1 MRRLVLSWILLTCCW
16 GCSPQASGP
25 PQPAGGEVPLSSRAL
40 TAPQD
45 PATPHQPPGASTLR
59 KSETLPDPAEAP
71 QELTG
76 TIVEVRDAEMFLTR
90 PSGVELRFR
99 LPRDLRLLPEGR
111 SVQDLTPGT
120 EVLVRLR
127 TVERGME
134 AAEILFAEGR

>member
-1 MRRLVLSWILLTCCW
+1 MSRLILAWILLTCCW

-25 PQPAGGEVPLSSRAL
+25 PQPAGGGVPLSSQTL
-40 TAPQD
+40 TPPQET
-45 PATPHQPPGASTLR
+45 ATPYQTPDASTVR
-59 KSETLPDPAEAP
+59 KSETFPDLAEVS

-76 TIVEVRDAEMFLTR
+76 TIVEVQEAEIFLTR

-99 LPRDLRLLPEGR
+99 LPQDIRLHPEGK
-111 SVQDLTPGT
+111 SVRDLTPGA

-134 AAEILFAEGR
+134 AAEIHFLEGR